1 MGRNKPW
8 IKRGTFS
15 SKNYWGR
22 HMLPMSRCGAG
33 LKKAILFYKTFVLE
47 KQHTTQNLLSYCFKE
62 NSALFFTL

>member
-22 HMLPMSRCGAG
+22 HMLPMSPCGAG
-33 LKKAILFYKTFVLE
+33 LKKAILIYKTFVLE
-47 KQHTTQNLLSYCFKE
+47 KQHTTKSDCFKE
-62 NSALFFTL
+62 NSALFFAL